1 MGLVLFLGSCDT
13 GGESGEI
20 SEPTTPRPQL
30 AQQAIANLLDLYRT
44 ALRQEDIDRL
54 QDLLQPPGPSDQPPL
69 QQANDEEVLDIERF
83 RQLFR
88 TRTMMALDIADSR
101 ISADR
106 RHVTFQE
113 TESTVDLATL
123 SQRTRLFHTT
133 FELVEEA
140 NEGRVTF
147 RIATIRRQGPHF
159 EIAMPGQVLAETLTR
174 ITVSAPTGAVSLAAV
189 TVDVPEMGTAPR
201 LGTLS

>member
-1 MGLVLFLGSCDT
+1 MQITTYSPPFFSRRPSVASCWLILGCLSILMGLVLFLGSCDT

-106 RHVTFQE
+106 RQSRFRRRKAPLISPRFPNEHACFTP
-113 TESTVDLATL
+113 L
-123 SQRTRLFHTT
+123 SSSLRRKAKAGLPFALPPSASRDHASKSPCWVRCWQRR
-133 FELVEEA
+133 
-140 NEGRVTF
+140 
-147 RIATIRRQGPHF
+147 
-159 EIAMPGQVLAETLTR
+159 
-174 ITVSAPTGAVSLAAV
+174 
-189 TVDVPEMGTAPR
+189 
-201 LGTLS
+201 